1 MFLLFPALLGT
12 LCLLAPLLPLRDPN
26 EVDLA
31 MKFAPMSWEHPMGTD
46 YMGRDLLARVLWG
59 GRVTLG
65 WGLLVTAVAAAV
77 GTCLGICSGFIGGAV
92 DQMILRF
99 SDVLRAFPGIVLVLI
114 AVSLGGAGMENVC
127 LAMLCTRWI
136 WYYRV
141 ARNLTRQEMGRAAIL
156 ASRLAGSSWIKI
168 LRRHILTLV
177 WPQMLP
183 VLTVDFGGALLA
195 VSGYSFLGLGVL
207 PPKAEWGMMMNDGRS
222 YMSHPQMMAWPGLCL
237 LAVIVCVNGAGDRLR
252 DWIEDKRT

>member
-92 DQMILRF
+92 DRMILRF

-136 WYYRV
+136 WY
-141 ARNLTRQEMGRAAIL
+141 
-156 ASRLAGSSWIKI
+156 
-168 LRRHILTLV
+168 
-177 WPQMLP
+177 
-183 VLTVDFGGALLA
+183 
-195 VSGYSFLGLGVL
+195 
-207 PPKAEWGMMMNDGRS
+207 
-222 YMSHPQMMAWPGLCL
+222 
-237 LAVIVCVNGAGDRLR
+237 
-252 DWIEDKRT
+252 